1 MKELLVS
8 LHSVSGVEGTMLCDY
23 DGNVVCHTFSDSVD
37 EDAVSRIAYAFSLG
51 IQGKWGKPQAIY
63 GTFADGRI
71 AVRIIEKGFLIVIGK
86 ITMKQLLL
94 KAALDRAI
102 SRMEAEKPET
112 KSVSGGER
120 SLQVAAAKI
129 RLDQAVID
137 SAIFDEWKKL
147 SRKGSIVKQ
156 VEIKTHQGKA
166 SVFKI
171 KTKKGLGDAIELN
184 STAIKELE
192 LAEGE
197 TIKVTPLLEI
207 ASEVEEF
214 FG

>member
-1 MKELLVS
+1 MKEILAS
-8 LHSVSGVEGTMLCDY
+8 LHSVTGVEGTMLCDY
-23 DGNVVCHTFSDSVD
+23 DGNVLGHTFSKNMD
-37 EDAVSRIAYAFSLG
+37 EDTVSRIAYAFSLG
-51 IQGKWGKPQAIY
+51 IQGQWGKPQAIY
-63 GTFADGRI
+63 GTFKDGRV
-71 AVRIIEKGFLIVIGK
+71 AVRAIEKGFLIVIGK
-86 ITMKQLLL
+86 ISMKQLLL

-102 SRMEAEKPET
+102 SRIEAEKPDT
-112 KSVSGGER
+112 KPGNGEK

-129 RLDQAVID
+129 RIDQATID
-137 SAIFDEWKKL
+137 SAIFDEWKNQ

-184 STAIKELE
+184 STAIKELG

-197 TIKVTPLLEI
+197 TIKVTPLLEM